1 MHVPV
6 PIRAAVLVIAL
17 LSLFWLPWTVS
28 LVLMFL
34 SGLIFPPSAFALGIL
49 ADLLYYPGHGFPQ
62 ATFEGLA
69 LTFISI
75 AVRHFVKTRIM

>member
-1 MHVPV
+1 MRIPV
-6 PIRAAVLVIAL
+6 TARAAVLAIAL

-34 SGLIFPPSAFALGIL
+34 SSLIFPPAAFALGVL
-49 ADLLYYPGHGFPQ
+49 ADLLYYPGHGFPL
-62 ATFEGLA
+62 ASFEGLA